1 MLEYSHPIF
10 IKGRYRVVALSENP
24 EYNED
29 NIIAYAVLNSTGAK
43 IRHELSLIDAKEW
56 MEKLVEEDNVD
67 VSVGQQ
73 TQAKPR
79 RVRR

>member
-10 IKGRYRVVALSENP
+10 IKGRYRVVALSEDQ

-29 NIIAYAVLNSTGAK
+29 NIIAYAVLNSSGAK

-67 VSVGQQ
+67 VSVAQPQ
-73 TQAKPR
+73 SKPR

>member
-10 IKGRYRVVALSENP
+10 IKGNYRVVALTENQ

-29 NIIAYAVLNSTGAK
+29 NITAYAVLNSSGAK
-43 IRHELSLIDAKEW
+43 IRHELSLIVAKEW
-56 MEKLVEEDNVD
+56 MEKLVEEDNIAVD
-67 VSVGQQ
+67 VQQ
-73 TQAKPR
+73 PQVKPR

>member
-10 IKGRYRVVALSENP
+10 MKGRYRVVALSQNE
-24 EYNED
+24 EYDED
-29 NIIAYAVLNSTGAK
+29 NITAYAVLNSSGAK
-43 IRHELSLIDAKEW
+43 LRHELSLIDAKEW

-67 VSVGQQ
+67 ISAAQP
-73 TQAKPR
+73 QAKPR